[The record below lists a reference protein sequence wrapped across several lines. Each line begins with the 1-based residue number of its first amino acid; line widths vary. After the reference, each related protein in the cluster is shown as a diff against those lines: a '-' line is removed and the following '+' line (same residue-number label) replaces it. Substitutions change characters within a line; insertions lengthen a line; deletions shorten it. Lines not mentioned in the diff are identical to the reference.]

1 MVMIMV
7 MKCKYNQRAPC
18 EELGHSWPTL
28 GPVLAATTGSE
39 KIPGQAGHILT
50 VLIPSTLTS
59 TSNCVNTLVTL
70 AIVSGGDKC
79 HHQRTK
85 LNRTCQFLPHNVEM

>member
-7 MKCKYNQRAPC
+7 MKCKYNQRAQC

-39 KIPGQAGHILT
+39 KIPGQAGHIL
-50 VLIPSTLTS
+50 LPSTL
-59 TSNCVNTLVTL
+59 TSNCVNTLLEDLRL
-70 AIVSGGDKC
+70 ATASGGDKC
-79 HHQRTK
+79 HHAT
-85 LNRTCQFLPHNVEM
+85 PAHEAE

>member
-7 MKCKYNQRAPC
+7 MKCKYNQRAQC

-28 GPVLAATTGSE
+28 GPLLAATTGSE
-39 KIPGQAGHILT
+39 KIPGQAGYILT

-59 TSNCVNTLVTL
+59 NCVNTLVTL
-70 AIVSGGDKC
+70 ATASPP
-79 HHQRTK
+79 QRTK
-85 LNRTCQFLPHNVEM
+85 QGPVNFSP